1 MEKKCDVHA
10 GSEKQEALDVTA
22 HSGWALQCS
31 SEYQKEVG
39 VCLRDTVKH
48 LTAWTRNSHGLLGK
62 KQACPTQHWIILTCN
77 LCCGQ
82 EATLRTDV
90 DRQHSFLQTEVSDP
104 GTFYLPELCVSST

>member
-10 GSEKQEALDVTA
+10 LSEKQEALDVTA

-31 SEYQKEVG
+31 SERQKEVG

-48 LTAWTRNSHGLLGK
+48 LTAWTRNSHGRLGK
-62 KQACPTQHWIILTCN
+62 KQACPTQHWIVLTRN

-90 DRQHSFLQTEVSDP
+90 DRQLSFLQTEVSDP
-104 GTFYLPELCVSST
+104 GTFYLPELCVPST